1 MILFKHTRI
10 NYTKNK
16 PKIPMIK
23 PIVLIILDG
32 WGISPNK
39 QGNAIASAKTPFIDE
54 VEKFYPFLTLNASGL
69 SVGLPWGETGNSEV
83 GHMTIGTGRITYQ
96 YLPRIIFSI
105 QDGSFFK
112 NAALLKAARH
122 VKKYNSRLHIM
133 GLTSSGTV
141 HSYIDHLY
149 ALLEFAKR
157 EKISNVFLHAFTDGK
172 DSFPHEAK
180 TLIPNL
186 KKRIEKLNLGKIA
199 TVMGRQFAMDR
210 GNNWQFTEI
219 AYRALTAKTTEKT
232 ADITQFIQNQYDKEF
247 NDRNLPPAVLE
258 NTRITEND
266 AVIFFNFREDSA
278 RQLTRAF
285 VDENFQ
291 EFKRSKINNLFF
303 AAMTKYEENMPIHAI
318 FEPPTI
324 TNSLSEILSKNGKK
338 QFKVAETE
346 KYAHITYF
354 FNGLE
359 EKPVTNEKRLIIPSL
374 PATQY
379 ETQPEMKT
387 QEITNELLSALAQNS
402 YDFILTNFANADIIG
417 HSGNF
422 QNAVQAIEFIDTML
436 KKIYEVIIKQN
447 GVMIITS
454 DHGNAEQMIDP
465 LTGNIETEHN
475 ANPVPLYLIARDLK
489 LKTINNV
496 AAIKTNVQGFLS
508 DIAPTILDLM
518 SIEQPEEMT
527 GKSLLERLNINI
539 QKLT

>member
-1 MILFKHTRI
+1 M
-10 NYTKNK
+10 
-16 PKIPMIK
+16 K

-32 WGISPNK
+32 WGINPNK

-83 GHMTIGTGRITYQ
+83 GHMAIGTGRITYQ
-96 YLPRIIFSI
+96 YLPRIVFSI

-112 NAALLKAARH
+112 NTVLLEAARH
-122 VKKYNSRLHIM
+122 VKKHNSRLHIM

-172 DSFPHEAK
+172 DSFPREAK

-186 KKRIEKLNLGKIA
+186 QERMEKLNWGKIA

-210 GNNWQFTEI
+210 GNNWQYTET
-219 AYRALTAKTTEKT
+219 AYRALTAETTKTTK
-232 ADITQFIQNQYDKEF
+232 DITQFIENQYDKKY
-247 NDRNLPPAVLE
+247 NDQNLPPVALENAE
-258 NTRITEND
+258 NTRIAEND
-266 AVIFFNFREDSA
+266 AVIFFNFREDSV
-278 RQLTRAF
+278 RQLTRSF

-303 AAMTKYEENMPIHAI
+303 AAMTRYEENLAIHTI
-318 FEPPTI
+318 FEPPKI

-338 QFKVAETE
+338 QFKIAETE

-359 EKPVTNEKRLIIPSL
+359 EKPVHNEKRLIIPSL

-379 ETQPEMKT
+379 ENQPEMKT
-387 QEITNELLSALAQNS
+387 QEIADELLSALAQNS
-402 YDFILTNFANADIIG
+402 YDFLLTNFANADIIG

-422 QNAVQAIEFIDTML
+422 KNAVQAIEFIDATL
-436 KKIYEVIIKQN
+436 KKLYEFIIKKD

-489 LKTINNV
+489 RKTVNDV
-496 AAIKTNVQGFLS
+496 AKIKTNVQGFLS
-508 DIAPTILDLM
+508 DIAPTILDIM
-518 SIEQPEEMT
+518 RIEQPNEMT
-527 GKSLLERLNINI
+527 GKSLLERLNINS
-539 QKLT
+539 

>member
-1 MILFKHTRI
+1 M
-10 NYTKNK
+10 
-16 PKIPMIK
+16 K

-39 QGNAIASAKTPFIDE
+39 QSNAITSAKTPFIDE

-96 YLPRIIFSI
+96 YLPRIVLAI

-112 NAALLKAARH
+112 NTVLLEASRH

-157 EKISNVFLHAFTDGK
+157 EKITDVFLHAFTDGK
-172 DSFPHEAK
+172 DSFPREAK
-180 TLIPNL
+180 TLLSNL
-186 KKRIEKLNLGKIA
+186 RERMEKLNLGKIT

-210 GNNWQFTEI
+210 GNNWQFTKT
-219 AYRALTAKTTEKT
+219 AYRALTAETTEKT
-232 ADITQFIQNQYDKEF
+232 ADIIQFIKNRYNDEYD
-247 NDRNLPPAVLE
+247 DQNLPPVILKNTK
-258 NTRITEND
+258 NTRIKEND
-266 AVIFFNFREDSA
+266 AVIFFNFREDSV

-291 EFKRSKINNLFF
+291 EFERPKINNLFF
-303 AAMTKYEENMPIHAI
+303 ATMTKYEENMQIHTM
-318 FEPPTI
+318 FEPPKI
-324 TNSLSEILSKNGKK
+324 TNSFSEILSKNGKK
-338 QFKVAETE
+338 QFKIAETE

-359 EKPVTNEKRLIIPSL
+359 EKPVQNEKRLIIPSL

-379 ETQPEMKT
+379 ENQPEMKT
-387 QEITNELLSALAQNS
+387 QEITDELISALTQNY
-402 YDFILTNFANADIIG
+402 YDFFLTNFANADIIG

-422 QNAVQAIEFIDTML
+422 QNAVRAIEFIDTML
-436 KKIYEVIIKQN
+436 KKIYEVTTKQN

-489 LKTINNV
+489 RKTINDV
-496 AAIKTNVQGFLS
+496 ATIKTNVQGFLS
-508 DIAPTILDLM
+508 DIAPTILDIM
-518 SIEQPEEMT
+518 GIEQPEEMT
-527 GKSLLERLNINI
+527 GKSLLERLNI
-539 QKLT
+539 